1 MDPVVSN
8 GVLAIVAALFRDD
21 IVAMVATITRAE
33 CRVLQ
38 HLLAVV
44 DVDGSSRDE
53 HAQAREITTTPAV
66 LISGG
71 DCSPCPSASSGT
83 SATGDPESAGDSGHA
98 PAPVDDSLK
107 QQTCLVGKDI
117 GVVEPESAE
126 PTNESRHTVVDVR
139 SVPMDRSDEAAMAIG
154 LSMTALAAGT

>member
-66 LISGG
+66 LISGTR
-71 DCSPCPSASSGT
+71 AKHHVSSV
-83 SATGDPESAGDSGHA
+83 SRLNDAG
-98 PAPVDDSLK
+98 
-107 QQTCLVGKDI
+107 
-117 GVVEPESAE
+117 
-126 PTNESRHTVVDVR
+126 RR
-139 SVPMDRSDEAAMAIG
+139 
-154 LSMTALAAGT
+154 